1 MSTSPD
7 AAHADDRIVSLL
19 SHWLARH
26 TSTADLG
33 RELERIGTTGLSAAQ
48 AQAVEEVL
56 AELRDPDGHPGD
68 LEMIVRET
76 LEAIALG

>member
-7 AAHADDRIVSLL
+7 AAHAEDRIVSLL

-26 TSTADLG
+26 TSTAELR
-33 RELERIGTTGLSAAQ
+33 RELEQIGTAGLSPAKAE
-48 AQAVEEVL
+48 AVAEVL
-56 AELRDPDGHPGD
+56 AELGDPDGHPGD